1 MQDQKNNF
9 IPPFSSYN
17 QYGMTN
23 NYRYNN
29 YNPNSVIHRQ
39 EPSPHIENENYIYN
53 NSFNDSTY
61 ETRNTFSAK
70 KDVGVDDHIDP
81 TYQYNTNYVQNV
93 ENSRNVEDNSE
104 TREFFE
110 IFGLKLYFDDI
121 LLICLIFLLY
131 KEDVH
136 DEMLFIALVLLLLS

>member
-29 YNPNSVIHRQ
+29 YNTSSPTQSQGTLPNVGKD
-39 EPSPHIENENYIYN
+39 NYMYN
-53 NSFNDSTY
+53 NSFNDSTF
-61 ETRNTFSAK
+61 ETRNMFSSK
-70 KDVGVDDHIDP
+70 RDVGVDNHIEP
-81 TYQYNTNYVQNV
+81 TYQYSKNYVQNV
-93 ENSRNVEDNSE
+93 EDSRNEENKSE

-136 DEMLFIALVLLLLS
+136 DEMLFIALILLLLS

>member
-1 MQDQKNNF
+1 MQDQRNNSF
-9 IPPFSSYN
+9 PPFLGYN
-17 QYGMTN
+17 HYGMNN

-29 YNPNSVIHRQ
+29 YTTNSAVQ
-39 EPSPHIENENYIYN
+39 NQDTFSNVANENCMYN
-53 NSFNDSTY
+53 NSFND
-61 ETRNTFSAK
+61 
-70 KDVGVDDHIDP
+70 I
-81 TYQYNTNYVQNV
+81 NYVSNV
-93 ENSRNVEDNSE
+93 ENSRNVEDKSE

-121 LLICLIFLLY
+121 LLICLIFFLY